1 MMNAPVVSSRFAWQ
15 HRDYRQHR
23 TITQHLPSQNVMAT
37 ARHRETSL
45 HDTDDEF
52 VTFEALLR
60 GMSPYAVKLRDLIMQ
75 NQATCTLPPPPL
87 HSPEGQLQGS
97 ESTQKIKI
105 PSLNTRRAACT
116 HVNMERLYGGF
127 KCHNCDKV
135 SHFDWVYSCIQDD
148 KIPANDAGL
157 GDLTV
162 PSPFEPRPTD
172 GVEEVLPSN
181 DMDVQD
187 VQVATPHLNPWVEN
201 AIREGHYTPEQVQL
215 LRAQKQTVIDN
226 TRIMLHRFE
235 RSQTSERNSPRKS
248 KASQSLNTVPDLP
261 LVTTHNVFQK
271 SDIEKV
277 EFAAPLSAE
286 PKLKMYPH
294 CRYRACHHCRP
305 TFRDRAWQCFEEI
318 FSDDPTIDL
327 DKLEAEERPLAS
339 LSLIRSI
346 GLRSAPT
353 QGRPRLRSFDS
364 RSIYALNDKGQIV
377 LKNNSYRKD
386 STIPASTDV
395 TDIEVE
401 PESKGFRES
410 MKRAFKG
417 MLASRYSK
425 NYSELNRK
433 DKSEAGS
440 STPELNAV
448 ESDVGLYRELNDEL
462 LGEASGI
469 PLPNDSIESLDA
481 GVEGLP
487 VEGVAVTEEAAET
500 GTADIILSV

>member
-1 MMNAPVVSSRFAWQ
+1 MNAPVVSSRFAWQ

-23 TITQHLPSQNVMAT
+23 AITQHLPSQNVMAT

-52 VTFEALLR
+52 VTLEALLR
-60 GMSPYAVKLRDLIMQ
+60 GVSPYAVKLRDVIMQ
-75 NQATCTLPPPPL
+75 NQATFSLPPPPL
-87 HSPEGQLQGS
+87 HSPEGQLQSS

-116 HVNMERLYGGF
+116 HLNMERLYGGF

-135 SHFDWVYSCIQDD
+135 SHFDWVYSCTQDD

-157 GDLTV
+157 GNLTV
-162 PSPFEPRPTD
+162 PSPFEPRSTD

-181 DMDVQD
+181 DMDVQI
-187 VQVATPHLNPWVEN
+187 ATPDLNPWVEN
-201 AIREGHYTPEQVQL
+201 AVREGHYTPEQVQL

-226 TRIMLHRFE
+226 TRITLQRFE
-235 RSQTSERNSPRKS
+235 QSQASEKNSPRKS
-248 KASQSLNTVPDLP
+248 KASQSLSTVPNMP
-261 LVTTHNVFQK
+261 IGTTHNVGQK
-271 SDIEKV
+271 SDV
-277 EFAAPLSAE
+277 ETTESPVPLSAE
-286 PKLKMYPH
+286 SKLKMYPH
-294 CRYRACHHCRP
+294 CKYRACHHCRP
-305 TFRDRAWQCFEEI
+305 TYRDRAWQCFDEI

-339 LSLIRSI
+339 VSLLRSI

-364 RSIYALNDKGQIV
+364 RSIYALNDAGQIV
-377 LKNNSYRKD
+377 LKNDPYRKD
-386 STIPASTDV
+386 SSLPASADV
-395 TDIEVE
+395 ADIEVE
-401 PESKGFRES
+401 SESKGFRES
-410 MKRAFKG
+410 MKRALKG

-425 NYSELNRK
+425 NYSELKRK

-448 ESDVGLYRELNDEL
+448 EFDVGLYREMNDEL
-462 LGEASGI
+462 LGEASSI
-469 PLPNDSIESLDA
+469 PLPNDSIESFDA
-481 GVEGLP
+481 GVEGLT